1 MSGVRSVPAAPP
13 GLGDRRRIVNP
24 IALGAWRRAAFAA
37 VALALAILLGIAVA
51 GVVAAA
57 PQQGPDHGR
66 AAILD
71 RFPPESIWSDATP
84 SQALATSTDEAASAA
99 R

>member
-1 MSGVRSVPAAPP
+1 M
-13 GLGDRRRIVNP
+13 NP
-24 IALGAWRRAAFAA
+24 IAVEAWRRAAAFAA
-37 VALALAILLGIAVA
+37 VALAFAILLGIAIA
-51 GVVAAA
+51 GVAAA

-71 RFPPESIWSDATP
+71 RFPPESTWSDATP
-84 SQALATSTDEAASAA
+84 SQALATSTDAVAPAA